1 MNINAIKYKQNLI
14 EQQLAQFQIAN
25 APNKVDIKNVFTF
38 DNQFLSNEADMD

>member
-25 APNKVDIKNVFTF
+25 APNKVDIKKCVYF
-38 DNQFLSNEADMD
+38 